1 MRVAAIDQAQ
11 GPGKL
16 PSRSGEVAA
25 RQGTSSQVGG
35 AADGVHWSTA
45 QPGPITPIT
54 LAQPS
59 TETIVARDTSLPA
72 MTSVAAPTCLV
83 LLLQKSLEEKWDL
96 WERVND

>member
-1 MRVAAIDQAQ
+1 AAIDQAQ

-59 TETIVARDTSLPA
+59 TRPSLRATPAPGNDVGGRADAPAGPPDRRQHRLHRHDTARGA
-72 MTSVAAPTCLV
+72 
-83 LLLQKSLEEKWDL
+83 E
-96 WERVND
+96 

>member
-1 MRVAAIDQAQ
+1 MSRVRVAAIDQAQ

-45 QPGPITPIT
+45 QPWASTPIT
-54 LAQPS
+54 LASP
-59 TETIVARDTSLPA
+59 LPR
-72 MTSVAAPTCLV
+72 P
-83 LLLQKSLEEKWDL
+83 LQVVPGQQVPALP
-96 WERVND
+96 